1 MFGVALGIRNVQAQ
15 LPNLV
20 YALLSGL
27 NAATVGLIALAA
39 VQLSER
45 AITNKMERLIIT
57 ATGCVGILYQ
67 KGCYCI
73 LLTNFSSVVLSSIDG
88 PVWYRRSCLRF
99 TNYSSMVEK
108 G

>member
-27 NAATVGLIALAA
+27 NAATVGLIAVAA

-45 AITNKMERLIIT
+45 TITNKIERFIIT
-57 ATGCVGILYQ
+57 ATGCSGILYQ
-67 KGCYCI
+67 TGETTRAA
-73 LLTNFSSVVLSSIDG
+73 TN
-88 PVWYRRSCLRF
+88 
-99 TNYSSMVEK
+99 
-108 G
+108 